1 MESGMNSPEVFRTVS
16 HTHDFSTW
24 KVEIGGLIPAEATL
38 GDPVPK
44 QANRSFISFNLV
56 L

>member
-1 MESGMNSPEVFRTVS
+1 MNSLEVSRTVS
-16 HTHDFSTW
+16 HTDDLSTW
-24 KVEIGGLIPAEATL
+24 RVEIGGLLPAEATL

-44 QANRSFISFNLV
+44 QANRSFVSFNLV